1 MFSPF
6 LLLSFYKQRSV
17 SFCRIGGL
25 SHRRQL
31 NGFMAL
37 GRSPRPV
44 FFFFFRGEAAK
55 KEEKGYFWGIAS
67 PKPPLCKAA
76 SR

>member
-1 MFSPF
+1 
-6 LLLSFYKQRSV
+6 
-17 SFCRIGGL
+17 
-25 SHRRQL
+25 
-31 NGFMAL
+31 MAL
-37 GRSPRPV
+37 GGSPRPV

-55 KEEKGYFWGIAS
+55 KEEKRRFWGIAS